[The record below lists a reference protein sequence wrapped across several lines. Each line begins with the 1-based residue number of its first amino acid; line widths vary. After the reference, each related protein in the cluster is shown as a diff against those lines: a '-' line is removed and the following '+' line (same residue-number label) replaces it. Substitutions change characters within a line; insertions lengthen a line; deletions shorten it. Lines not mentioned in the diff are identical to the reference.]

1 MPDQLTRPEALV
13 LDVLFMADIL
23 SMDELIQKLPELSW
37 NELFLAVDRLSR
49 RGAISLRR
57 HGFDYELSLPHMAAA
72 AG

>member
-1 MPDQLTRPEALV
+1 MPDQLTRHEALV
-13 LDVLFMADIL
+13 LDVLFMADIR

-49 RGAISLRR
+49 RGAISLQRR
-57 HGFDYELSLPHMAAA
+57 GFDYDLSLSHMAAA